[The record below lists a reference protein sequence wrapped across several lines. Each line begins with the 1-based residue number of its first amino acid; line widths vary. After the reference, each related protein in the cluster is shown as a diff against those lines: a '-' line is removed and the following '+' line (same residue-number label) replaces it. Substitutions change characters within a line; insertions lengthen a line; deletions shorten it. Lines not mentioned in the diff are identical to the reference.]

1 MKLIVAIIQ
10 PEKLDYLTAALRRA
24 GVRGV
29 TVTQARG
36 FGDENAAYDWNL
48 RGDLTSK
55 LKVET
60 VVSDE
65 VCDEIVMV
73 IQSTVA
79 KGSREHAFLYVI
91 DVVKTVH
98 FFTGETEVEDN
109 IE

>member
-10 PEKLDYLTAALRRA
+10 PSKLDYLTAALRRA

-36 FGDENAAYDWNL
+36 FGDENANYDWNL
-48 RGDLTSK
+48 SGDLTQK

-65 VCDEIVMV
+65 ICDEIVMV
-73 IQSTVA
+73 IQATIA
-79 KGSREHAFLYVI
+79 KGNKEHAFLYVV

-98 FFTGETEVEDN
+98 FFTGETDAENKAE
-109 IE
+109 